1 LESTDS
7 QTAVAR
13 TSGMD
18 QRWLRIIPIALLM
31 YIIAFVDRTNI
42 SLALPSM
49 SHELQMDAAQAGSA
63 AGVFFWGYLLLQIP
77 GGYLADRW
85 SAKRFVAVLLVLWA
99 LCAIACGFVRT
110 SSQFWWMRL
119 LLGVAE
125 GGVWPA
131 VLVLLANWFRRNER
145 ARANAFWM
153 VCLPLAVVI
162 SAPISGWILDHWN
175 WRVML
180 MAEGVLPLLWLGPWL
195 AFMQDKPTQA
205 AWLPPAQ
212 RDLLLRDLEREAKHT
227 ECQTS
232 DNVLRALL
240 RPQAWLMVAVYFS
253 FASGMFGYIFWL
265 PSAVEGAKKVS
276 NTFAGVLFAMP
287 FLIGALAMV
296 ALSHHS
302 DAVNERRG
310 HISASLAWAGVLL
323 VTGVLA
329 SDAMPVLAYVL
340 ICLVGAGIYGM
351 MGPFWAIPTETL
363 PARLAG
369 PTMGLVNAF
378 GNLGGYFG
386 PLAVGYL
393 KRRTGN
399 FHYAFLLL
407 AAVMLAG
414 AGLAL
419 LLPKSRP
426 GSQPE
431 AELRAST
438 H

>member
-1 LESTDS
+1 MESTGS
-7 QTAVAR
+7 QTAAATAPSV
-13 TSGMD
+13 D
-18 QRWLRIIPIALLM
+18 QRWLRIIPVALLM

-49 SHELQMDAAQAGSA
+49 SRVLHMDSAQAGSA
-63 AGVFFWGYLLLQIP
+63 AGIFFWGYLLLQIP
-77 GGYLADRW
+77 GGYLAHRW
-85 SAKRFVAVLLVLWA
+85 SAKRFVAILLVLWA
-99 LCAIACGFVRT
+99 LCAIACGLVHT
-110 SSQFWWMRL
+110 AGQFWWMRL

-180 MAEGVLPLLWLGPWL
+180 VAEGVLPLLWLGPWL
-195 AFMQDKPTQA
+195 AFMKDKPTQA
-205 AWLPPAQ
+205 SWLPADQ
-212 RDLLLRDLEREAKHT
+212 RNQLLRDLEREAEHT
-227 ECQTS
+227 EYQAS

-240 RPQAWLMVAVYFS
+240 RPQAWLMVGVYFS

-265 PSAVEGAKKVS
+265 PSAVEGAKRLS
-276 NTFAGVLFAMP
+276 NTFAGVLFAIP
-287 FLIGALAMV
+287 FLVGALSMV
-296 ALSHHS
+296 ALSYHS
-302 DAVNERRG
+302 DVVKERRC
-310 HISASLAWAGVLL
+310 HVSVALAWAGVLL
-323 VTGVLA
+323 VTGVLVSNA
-329 SDAMPVLAYVL
+329 VPVLAYVL

-363 PARLAG
+363 PSRLAG

-386 PLAVGYL
+386 PLTVGYL
-393 KRRTGN
+393 KQRTGN
-399 FHYAFLLL
+399 FHYAFLVL

-419 LLPKSRP
+419 LLPRS
-426 GSQPE
+426 
-431 AELRAST
+431 RASLQPGIQAMAGAR
-438 H
+438 

>member
-1 LESTDS
+1 
-7 QTAVAR
+7 
-13 TSGMD
+13 MD

-49 SHELQMDAAQAGSA
+49 SRELHMDAAQAGSA
-63 AGVFFWGYLLLQIP
+63 AGIFFWGYLLLQIP

-85 SAKRFVAVLLVLWA
+85 SAKRFVAILLVLWA
-99 LCAIACGFVRT
+99 LCAMACGLVRS

-131 VLVLLANWFRRNER
+131 VLVLLANWFRRGER

-180 MAEGVLPLLWLGPWL
+180 VAEGVLPLLWLGPWL

-205 AWLPPAQ
+205 QWLSASQ
-212 RDLLLRDLEREAKHT
+212 RDLLLSDLQGEAEHT
-227 ECQTS
+227 ERQTS

-276 NTFAGVLFAMP
+276 NTFAGVLFAIP
-287 FLIGALAMV
+287 FLIGALAMIV
-296 ALSHHS
+296 LSHHS

-310 HISASLAWAGVLL
+310 HVSAALAWAGVLL

-329 SDAMPVLAYVL
+329 SDAMPVLAYAL

-399 FHYAFLLL
+399 FHYAFLVL

-419 LLPKSRP
+419 LLPKSQAILQLER
-426 GSQPE
+426 GSP
-431 AELRAST
+431 

>member
-1 LESTDS
+1 MRE
-7 QTAVAR
+7 
-13 TSGMD
+13 
-18 QRWLRIIPIALLM
+18 QRWLRILPFATVT
-31 YIIAFVDRTNI
+31 YAI
-42 SLALPSM
+42 SFINRANVSQALPSM
-49 SHELQMDAAQAGSA
+49 SRELHMDAAQAGST
-63 AGVFFWGYLLLQIP
+63 AGIFFWGYLLLQIP
-77 GGYLADRW
+77 GGYLAHRW
-85 SAKRFVAVLLVLWA
+85 SAKRFVAILLVLWA
-99 LCAIACGFVRT
+99 LCAMACGLVHT
-110 SSQFWWMRL
+110 AGQFWWMRL

-180 MAEGVLPLLWLGPWL
+180 LAEGVLPLLWLGPWL
-195 AFMQDKPTQA
+195 AFMDDDPRQA
-205 AWLPPAQ
+205 RWLSPGQ
-212 RDLLLRDLEREAKHT
+212 RDALQRDLEREAAGIAHN
-227 ECQTS
+227 TS

-240 RPQAWLMVAVYFS
+240 QPQAWLMVGVYFS

-265 PSAVEGAKKVS
+265 PSAVEGAKRLS
-276 NTFAGVLFAMP
+276 NTFAGVLFAIP
-287 FLIGALAMV
+287 FLVGAVAMV
-296 ALSHHS
+296 VFSHHS
-302 DAVNERRG
+302 DAVSERRG
-310 HISASLAWAGVLL
+310 HVSVALAWAGVLL
-323 VTGVLA
+323 VTGVLLSNA
-329 SDAMPVLAYVL
+329 VPVLAYVL

-363 PARLAG
+363 PPRLAG

-393 KRRTGN
+393 KQRTGN
-399 FHYAFLLL
+399 FHSAFLVLG
-407 AAVMLAG
+407 AVMLAG

-419 LLPKSRP
+419 LLQHSRTL
-426 GSQPE
+426 SQPGIQ
-431 AELRAST
+431 AMGDAR
-438 H
+438 

>member
-1 LESTDS
+1 
-7 QTAVAR
+7 
-13 TSGMD
+13 MD
-18 QRWLRIIPIALLM
+18 QRWLRIIPVALLM

-49 SHELQMDAAQAGSA
+49 SRELHMDAAQAGSA
-63 AGVFFWGYLLLQIP
+63 AGIFFWGYLLLQIP
-77 GGYLADRW
+77 GGYLAHRW
-85 SAKRFVAVLLVLWA
+85 SAKRFVAILLVLWA
-99 LCAIACGFVRT
+99 LCAMACGLVHT
-110 SSQFWWMRL
+110 AGQFWWVRL

-145 ARANAFWM
+145 GRANAFWM

-180 MAEGVLPLLWLGPWL
+180 LAEGVLPLLWLGPWL
-195 AFMQDKPTQA
+195 AFMDDDPGQA
-205 AWLPPAQ
+205 RWLPSGQ
-212 RDLLLRDLEREAKHT
+212 RDVLQRDLEREAAGIAHN
-227 ECQTS
+227 TS
-232 DNVLRALL
+232 DNVWGALL
-240 RPQAWLMVAVYFS
+240 RPQAWVMVGVYFS

-287 FLIGALAMV
+287 FLIGAIAMV
-296 ALSHHS
+296 VLSHHS
-302 DAVNERRG
+302 DKVNERRG
-310 HISASLAWAGVLL
+310 HVSAALAWAGVML
-323 VTGVLA
+323 VTGVLV
-329 SDAMPVLAYVL
+329 SDTVPVLAYVL

-363 PARLAG
+363 PSRLAG

-419 LLPKSRP
+419 LLPR
-426 GSQPE
+426 SQPSQT
-431 AELRAST
+431 ELAVRRST
-438 H
+438 R

>member
-1 LESTDS
+1 MPSD
-7 QTAVAR
+7 
-13 TSGMD
+13 
-18 QRWLRIIPIALLM
+18 RWRHIIPVAFIM
-31 YIIAFVDRTNI
+31 YTISFVDRTNI
-42 SLALPSM
+42 SLALPVM
-49 SHELQMDAAQAGSA
+49 SRDLHMNPTQAGSA
-63 AGVFFWGYLLLQIP
+63 AGIFFWGYLLLQIP
-77 GGYLADRW
+77 GGYLAQRW
-85 SAKRFVAVLLVLWA
+85 SAKRFVAILLVLWA
-99 LCAIACGFVRT
+99 MCAMACGLVRT
-110 SSQFWWMRL
+110 ENQFWWMRL

-131 VLVLLANWFRRNER
+131 VLVLLANWFRRGER

-180 MAEGVLPLLWLGPWL
+180 VAEGVLPLLWLGPWL
-195 AFMQDKPTQA
+195 AFLDDDPRQA
-205 AWLPPAQ
+205 RWLPATQ
-212 RDLLLRDLEREAKHT
+212 RDRLRGDLEREAEGVAHT
-227 ECQTS
+227 TS
-232 DNVLRALL
+232 DNLLRALV

-265 PSAVEGAKKVS
+265 PSAVEGARKLS
-276 NTFAGVLFAMP
+276 NTLTGVLFAIP
-287 FLIGALAMV
+287 FLIGALGMV
-296 ALSHHS
+296 ALSRHS
-302 DAVNERRG
+302 DAVSERRG
-310 HISASLAWAGVLL
+310 HVSAALAWAGLLL
-323 VTGVLA
+323 VSGVLVSNA
-329 SDAMPVLAYVL
+329 VPVLAYVL

-363 PARLAG
+363 PSRLAG

-393 KRRTGN
+393 KQRTGN
-399 FHYAFLLL
+399 FHYAFLAL

-419 LLPKSRP
+419 LLPR
-426 GSQPE
+426 SQALP
-431 AELRAST
+431 
-438 H
+438 HNCG

>member
-1 LESTDS
+1 
-7 QTAVAR
+7 
-13 TSGMD
+13 MD

-49 SHELQMDAAQAGSA
+49 SRELHMDAAQAGSA
-63 AGVFFWGYLLLQIP
+63 AGIFFWGYLLLQIP
-77 GGYLADRW
+77 GGYLAHRW
-85 SAKRFVAVLLVLWA
+85 SAKRFVAILLVLWA
-99 LCAIACGFVRT
+99 LCAMACGLVHT
-110 SSQFWWMRL
+110 AGQFWWMRL

-180 MAEGVLPLLWLGPWL
+180 LAEGVLPLLWLGPWL
-195 AFMQDKPTQA
+195 AFMDDDPRKA
-205 AWLPPAQ
+205 RWLSPGQ
-212 RDLLLRDLEREAKHT
+212 RDVLQRDLEREAAGIAHN
-227 ECQTS
+227 TS

-240 RPQAWLMVAVYFS
+240 RPQVWVMVGVYFS

-265 PSAVEGAKKVS
+265 PSAVEGAKRLS
-276 NTFAGVLFAMP
+276 NTFAGVLFAIP
-287 FLIGALAMV
+287 FLVGALAMV
-296 ALSHHS
+296 AFSHHS
-302 DAVNERRG
+302 DAVSERSG
-310 HISASLAWAGVLL
+310 HVSVALAWAGVLL
-323 VTGVLA
+323 VTGVLLSNA
-329 SDAMPVLAYVL
+329 VPVLAYVL

-363 PARLAG
+363 PSRLAG

-393 KRRTGN
+393 KQRTGN
-399 FHYAFLLL
+399 FHSAFLVL

-419 LLPKSRP
+419 LLPRSLAL
-426 GSQPE
+426 SQSGIQAMGE
-431 AELRAST
+431 AP
-438 H
+438 

>member
-1 LESTDS
+1 MQSTGS
-7 QTAVAR
+7 QTAVAGA
-13 TSGMD
+13 SGPD

-49 SHELQMDAAQAGSA
+49 SRELHMDAAQAGSA
-63 AGVFFWGYLLLQIP
+63 AGIFFWGYLLLQIP
-77 GGYLADRW
+77 GGYLANRW
-85 SAKRFVAVLLVLWA
+85 SAKRFVAILLVLWA
-99 LCAIACGFVRT
+99 LCAIACGLVRS

-131 VLVLLANWFRRNER
+131 VLVLLANWFRRGER

-162 SAPISGWILDHWN
+162 SSPISGWILDHWN

-180 MAEGVLPLLWLGPWL
+180 IAEGVLPLLWLGPWL
-195 AFMQDKPTQA
+195 AFMDDKPAQA
-205 AWLPPAQ
+205 RWLPAGE
-212 RDLLLRDLEREAKHT
+212 RDALLHDLSLEAAHMER
-227 ECQTS
+227 QSS

-240 RPQAWLMVAVYFS
+240 RPQAWLMVGVYFS
-253 FASGMFGYIFWL
+253 FACGMFGYIFWL
-265 PSAVEGAKKVS
+265 PSAVEGAKKIS
-276 NTFAGVLFAMP
+276 NTFAGVLFAVP

-296 ALSHHS
+296 LVSHHS

-310 HISASLAWAGVLL
+310 HVSAALAWAGVLL
-323 VTGVLA
+323 VTGVLV
-329 SDAMPVLAYVL
+329 SDAVPVLAYLL

-363 PARLAG
+363 PPRLAG

-399 FHYAFLLL
+399 FHSAFLLL
-407 AAVMLAG
+407 AVVMLAG

-419 LLPKSRP
+419 LLPKSRTESP
-426 GSQPE
+426 
-431 AELRAST
+431 L
-438 H
+438 

>member
-1 LESTDS
+1 
-7 QTAVAR
+7 
-13 TSGMD
+13 MD

-49 SHELQMDAAQAGSA
+49 SRELHMDAAQAGSA
-63 AGVFFWGYLLLQIP
+63 AGIFFWGYLLLQIP

-85 SAKRFVAVLLVLWA
+85 SAKRFVAILLVLWA
-99 LCAIACGFVRT
+99 LCAMGCGLVRS

-131 VLVLLANWFRRNER
+131 VLVLLANWFRRGER

-180 MAEGVLPLLWLGPWL
+180 VAEGVLPLLWLGPWL

-205 AWLPPAQ
+205 QWLSASQ
-212 RDLLLRDLEREAKHT
+212 RDLLLRDLQGEAKHT
-227 ECQTS
+227 ERQTS

-296 ALSHHS
+296 VLSHHS

-310 HISASLAWAGVLL
+310 HVSAALAWAGVLL
-323 VTGVLA
+323 ATGVLV
-329 SDAMPVLAYVL
+329 SDATPVLAYAL

-419 LLPKSRP
+419 LLPKSQATPQFEVEVRESP
-426 GSQPE
+426 
-431 AELRAST
+431 